1 MNRARDEAGK
11 PPGGGDPRPQAS
23 STVAGPERR
32 VHVVQGEFFVTDDP
46 NAVLTTILGSC
57 VAACIVDPQAGV
69 GGMNHFLLPG
79 DENSDGL
86 RYGVQSMELLV
97 NGLLQRGAQRHRLE
111 AKLFGGG
118 AVVEGFSDIG
128 AQNAA
133 FAERFLRDEGIT
145 YRGGSLGGKIARR
158 IQFWPATGRA
168 RQLFLA
174 PSDSVLDAE
183 KAIKATRAA
192 KAPPAPVDDGEM
204 ELF

>member
-1 MNRARDEAGK
+1 MSRTRHGPDKARPTALERHPLAATVEA
-11 PPGGGDPRPQAS
+11 S
-23 STVAGPERR
+23 GPERR
-32 VHVVQGEFFVTDDP
+32 IHVVQGEFFVTDDP
-46 NAVLTTILGSC
+46 RAVLTTILGSC
-57 VAACIVDPQAGV
+57 VAACIVDTEAGV

-97 NGLLQRGAQRHRLE
+97 NGLLQRGAQRKRLE
-111 AKLFGGG
+111 AKLFGGA

-128 AQNAA
+128 AQNAV
-133 FAERFLRDEGIT
+133 FAERFLRDEGIA

-158 IQFWPATGRA
+158 IQFWPASGRA

-174 PSDSVLDAE
+174 PTEAVIDTE
-183 KAIKATRAA
+183 KAIKTI
-192 KAPPAPVDDGEM
+192 KAPVAPKDDGEM